1 MAVQPMKQGTY
12 RISSGYGP
20 RWGSFHAGLDFAA
33 PIGTPIYA
41 VADGV
46 VVEGKDR
53 RNVSGFGS
61 WIWLDCQRSVGKDFI
76 YGHVKHSGILVK
88 KGDRVRAGQQ
98 IGVVGNEGQSTGPH
112 CHFEVW
118 GSPGRLGGRHE
129 NPANWL
135 KGKPHPGGVA
145 PAPKPKPDGGR
156 PVGTIFGVD
165 VSSHQDGMSLKKAAR
180 EGIDFAIIRTTDGTY
195 KDRCY
200 QSHLADAESAGLVTA
215 AYHYLRNPSEG
226 TSVAAQVQAS
236 VEVMGAKKRPVWID
250 VETNA
255 GLHVDHIRACK
266 REFERRGVRVIGCY
280 SYVPYWEGRIR
291 PREPDSHE
299 FGQFWVAAYGA
310 NRRGTPRAVY
320 PGDNHRQW
328 SYPLGNQKPVLWQFG
343 SRGVVAGREVDVNAF
358 KGSKEELRRLF
369 YGGAPVKK
377 KPSDGG
383 KRVSDDDKLMRAV
396 FEQFAGYKYKKNGG
410 STWAGW
416 DALSTVESA
425 KRKLKTTGACTPVE
439 LLYLAN
445 EELIR
450 RYVDGDK

>member
-1 MAVQPMKQGTY
+1 MAVQPMAEGTY

-20 RWGSFHAGLDFAA
+20 RWSTFHAGLDFAA
-33 PIGTPIYA
+33 PLGTPIYA

-46 VVEGKDR
+46 IVQGAERPAGS
-53 RNVSGFGS
+53 VSGFGS
-61 WIWLDCQRSVGKDFI
+61 WIWLDCQTSVGKDFI

-88 KGDRVRAGQQ
+88 AGDRVRAGQQ

-112 CHFEVW
+112 LHFEVW
-118 GSPGRLGGRHE
+118 GSPGRIGGRHE

-135 KGKPHPGGVA
+135 QGKPHPGGVA
-145 PAPKPKPDGGR
+145 PAPKPGGNQ
-156 PVGTIFGVD
+156 VSTIFGVD
-165 VSSHQDGMSLKKAAR
+165 VSSHQDGMSLKQAAR
-180 EGIDFAIIRTTDGTY
+180 EGVQFAIIRTTDGTY
-195 KDRCY
+195 RDSCY
-200 QSHLADAESAGLVTA
+200 QSHLADAEGAGLVTA
-215 AYHYLRNPSEG
+215 AYHFLRNPSEG

-236 VEVMGAKKRPVWID
+236 VEVMGAKRRPVWID
-250 VETNA
+250 VETPA

-299 FGQFWVAAYGA
+299 FGEFWVAAYGA
-310 NRRGTPRAVY
+310 NRRGTPQSIY
-320 PGDNHRQW
+320 PGDSHRQW
-328 SYPLGNQKPVLWQFG
+328 SYPLGNQKPVLWQYG

-358 KGSKEELRRLF
+358 KGSKEELRHLF
-369 YGGAPVKK
+369 YGGAPAK

-383 KRVSDDDKLMRAV
+383 KRVSDNEKLMRAV
-396 FEQFAGYKYKKNGG
+396 FEQFAGYKYKKNGV

-416 DALSTVESA
+416 DALSTIESA

-450 RYVDGDK
+450 RYVDGGK

>member
-1 MAVQPMKQGTY
+1 MAVQPMAEGTY

-20 RWGSFHAGLDFAA
+20 RWSTFHAGLDFAA
-33 PIGTPIYA
+33 PLGTPIYA

-46 VVEGKDR
+46 IVQGADR
-53 RNVSGFGS
+53 APGSVTGFGNWVWQDS
-61 WIWLDCQRSVGKDFI
+61 QKECGKDFI
-76 YGHVKHSGILVK
+76 YGHMRHHEIY
-88 KGDRVRAGQQ
+88 VRAGQRVKAGQ
-98 IGVVGNEGQSTGPH
+98 LIARVGSEGQSTGAH
-112 CHFEVW
+112 LHFEVW
-118 GSPGRLGGRHE
+118 GSPGRIGGRHE

-145 PAPKPKPDGGR
+145 PAPKPGGNQ
-156 PVGTIFGVD
+156 VSTIFGVD
-165 VSSHQDGMSLKKAAR
+165 VSSHQDGMSLKQAAR
-180 EGIDFAIIRTTDGTY
+180 EGVQFAIIRTTDGTY
-195 KDRCY
+195 RDSCY
-200 QSHLADAESAGLVTA
+200 QSHLADAEGAGLVTA
-215 AYHYLRNPSEG
+215 AYHFLRNPSEG

-236 VEVMGAKKRPVWID
+236 VEVMGAKRRPVWID
-250 VETNA
+250 VETPA

-310 NRRGTPRAVY
+310 NRRGTPKAVY

-328 SYPLGNQKPVLWQFG
+328 SYPLGDQKPVLWQFG

-358 KGSKEELRRLF
+358 RGSREELRRLF

-377 KPSDGG
+377 PSDGG
-383 KRVSDDDKLMRAV
+383 KKVNNDDKLLRAV
-396 FEQFAGYKYKKNGG
+396 FEQFAGYKYKKDGG

-416 DALSTVESA
+416 DAVSTIESA
-425 KRKLKTTGACTPVE
+425 KRKLEKTGACTPVE
-439 LLYLAN
+439 LLYLAH
-445 EELIR
+445 EDVIR
-450 RYVDGDK
+450 RYVDGGKYG